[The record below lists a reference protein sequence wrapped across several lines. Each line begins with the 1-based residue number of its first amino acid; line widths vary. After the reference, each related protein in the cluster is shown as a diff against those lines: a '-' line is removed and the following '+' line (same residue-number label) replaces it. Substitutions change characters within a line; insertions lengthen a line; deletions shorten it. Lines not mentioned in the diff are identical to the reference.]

1 MRQNTSLTVI
11 KHGALAH
18 LARAFD
24 WQSRGDQFESGMLHK
39 SERIKKKFLVRF
51 FVISSQRRNMKLIE
65 MNLDKIIAL
74 CKKYKVA
81 KLWVFG
87 SILTPR
93 FNDNSDIDFLVDF
106 DENNIELLDYAD
118 NYFNFIHEIESVMGR
133 KVDMVV
139 NKSIKNRFFRTEVD
153 ETRRLIWNVL

>member
-1 MRQNTSLTVI
+1 
-11 KHGALAH
+11 
-18 LARAFD
+18 
-24 WQSRGDQFESGMLHK
+24 
-39 SERIKKKFLVRF
+39 
-51 FVISSQRRNMKLIE
+51 MKLIE

>member
-51 FVISSQRRNMKLIE
+51 FLLYHLKELI
-65 MNLDKIIAL
+65 
-74 CKKYKVA
+74 
-81 KLWVFG
+81 
-87 SILTPR
+87 
-93 FNDNSDIDFLVDF
+93 
-106 DENNIELLDYAD
+106 
-118 NYFNFIHEIESVMGR
+118 
-133 KVDMVV
+133 
-139 NKSIKNRFFRTEVD
+139 
-153 ETRRLIWNVL
+153 

>member
-1 MRQNTSLTVI
+1 
-11 KHGALAH
+11 
-18 LARAFD
+18 
-24 WQSRGDQFESGMLHK
+24 
-39 SERIKKKFLVRF
+39 
-51 FVISSQRRNMKLIE
+51 

-118 NYFNFIHEIESVMGR
+118 NYFNFIHEIVSVMGR

>member
-1 MRQNTSLTVI
+1 
-11 KHGALAH
+11 
-18 LARAFD
+18 
-24 WQSRGDQFESGMLHK
+24 
-39 SERIKKKFLVRF
+39 
-51 FVISSQRRNMKLIE
+51 

-133 KVDMVV
+133 K
-139 NKSIKNRFFRTEVD
+139 
-153 ETRRLIWNVL
+153 LIWWLINQLKTVFFALKWMKREG